1 MSESVFNP
9 SNSIVRSPADDDF
22 YKNTMQQAI
31 LHQYSSVDSE
41 FSFINRSS
49 EDLRP
54 YIPEIRAE
62 IDKLQDLQSSPDMIR
77 HLRNIRFMKP
87 DYCDYLEDFR
97 LKPRF
102 VKVSEVDGKLSI
114 RARGPW
120 VGVSPFEIKI
130 LAIVSEIRNRHVYPE
145 LTLENVRE
153 SLYRKFEWLQQN
165 ATVEELAD
173 FKVAEFGTRRRIS
186 FGAQEEVVRTMMR
199 EFPGQF
205 VGTSNLHIA
214 REMNIKAIGT
224 QAHEWFMGHQQTGP
238 RLIDSQKVA
247 LDAWIKEYKGDSGVV
262 LTDCIGQKPFL
273 RDFDPF
279 YSKLFDGCRHDSG
292 NPLTWGETMIDH
304 YKSMGIDPMSK
315 SLIFSDGLNLG
326 DRSLAILR
334 HFRGRINVSFGI
346 GTDLTNGVEGVKPL
360 NIVMKMVQCQ
370 GHPVAKISDEPA
382 KALCEDPEYLS
393 YLKNVFG
400 IKA

>member
-1 MSESVFNP
+1 MG
-9 SNSIVRSPADDDF
+9 
-22 YKNTMQQAI
+22 QAI
-31 LHQYSSVDSE
+31 LHQHASVDTE

-54 YIPEIRAE
+54 YISEIRNE
-62 IDKLQDLQSSPDMIR
+62 IEKLQELQSSPDMIR
-77 HLRNIRFMKP
+77 HLRNISFMKP

-97 LKPRF
+97 LKPRY

-120 VGVSPFEIKI
+120 VGISSFEIKV

-145 LTLENVRE
+145 LTLEQVRE
-153 SLYRKFEWLQQN
+153 SLYRKFEWLQKN

-186 FGAQEEVVRTMMR
+186 FNAQEEVVRTMMR
-199 EFPGQF
+199 EFPGKF

-224 QAHEWFMGHQQTGP
+224 QAHEWFMGNQQTGP
-238 RLIDSQKVA
+238 RLIDSQKAA
-247 LDAWIKEYKGDSGVV
+247 LDGWIKEYGGEAGVV
-262 LTDCIGQKPFL
+262 LTDCIGQDAFL
-273 RDFDPF
+273 RDFSPY

-292 NPLTWGETMIDH
+292 DPHKWGDRMIQH
-304 YKSMGIDPMSK
+304 YESLGIDPMSK

-370 GHPVAKISDEPA
+370 GQPVAKISDEPA
-382 KALCEDPEYLS
+382 KALCEDPGHLA
-393 YLKNVFG
+393 YLKSVFG